1 MTLDMLLSS
10 SNLDW
15 KTPMFPWF
23 FFFCQVTPSVL
34 QSGATGP
41 LARTTFKPTAAG
53 ARRSALGQPEIVR
66 VSRLRKPSS
75 ASWAHVVYTA
85 SFTYLKEK
93 AAFSVLTQKAH

>member
-53 ARRSALGQPEIVR
+53 ARRSARGQPEIVR